1 MSNIIKMTAVAGFFA
16 LVACSDD
23 SLSGAAIE
31 PNTVAHNSSSSV
43 ADASSSSSSPR
54 YSNNVPEITFVS
66 QPTKVASVA
75 AVTLSEYEQE
85 FGAEASCNADGKSYV
100 SKIKALSDT
109 TFVRSIE
116 LRNMGSDC
124 EAIFLAFVESC
135 PNHLAIGSVEAS
147 CSSEGSVDAFC
158 YDENAIVCTVGIPPS
173 CKIKTAKSVSNFG
186 SFVDNLLEESNEI
199 CSGLQK

>member
-1 MSNIIKMTAVAGFFA
+1 MIGCSNESV
-16 LVACSDD
+16 
-23 SLSGAAIE
+23 SGAAIE
-31 PNTVAHNSSSSV
+31 PNTMAHNSSSSMV
-43 ADASSSSSSPR
+43 SSSSVEPGLSSSSSSPK
-54 YSNNVPEITFVS
+54 YSDNVPEITFLS
-66 QPTKVASVA
+66 QPSKVASVA

-85 FGAEASCNADGKSYV
+85 FGAEASCSADGKSYV
-100 SKIKALSDT
+100 SKIKATSDT

-116 LRNMGSDC
+116 LRNMGSEC

-147 CSSEGSVDAFC
+147 CSAEGSVDAFC
-158 YDENAIVCTVGIPPS
+158 YDEDAIVCTVGIPPT
-173 CKIKTAKSVSNFG
+173 CKIKTAKSASNFG